1 MHIVVPIKEVPDLVE
16 ELEVTADGSDLDREY
31 LKYKINEWDE
41 QALEEALCLKDDA
54 GATVTAVAVDTGDVD
69 SYLYTA
75 LAKGADRALKVT
87 GSFPKGCDNH
97 TMAAAL
103 AGVIRDLG
111 ADLVLGGVQAPD
123 DLDGQLPVLLAAQLG
138 MPCVSVVSGVS
149 VDDGSA
155 TVRQEYSGGLMAE
168 LEVTLP
174 AVLGIQAA
182 RQAPRYAAV
191 SKVRQLMKQVSLEE
205 VPAAAASGSG
215 GGLKVRRLYR
225 PEAAGHA
232 EMIEGD
238 AEEQARRLFEILAER
253 KLVRR

>member
-1 MHIVVPIKEVPDLVE
+1 VHIVVPIKEVPDLVE

-54 GATVTAVAVDTGDVD
+54 GATVTAVAVDTGEVD
-69 SYLYTA
+69 GYLYTA

-87 GSFPKGCDNH
+87 GSFSKGCDNH

-103 AGVIRDLG
+103 AGVIRDLD

-123 DLDGQLPVLLAAQLG
+123 DLDGQLPVLLAAQLDL
-138 MPCVSVVSGVS
+138 PCVSVVSGVS
-149 VDDGSA
+149 VDGGAA
-155 TVRQEYSGGLMAE
+155 TVRQEYSGGVMAE

-174 AVLGIQAA
+174 AVLGVQAA

-191 SKVRQLMKQVSLEE
+191 SRVRQLMKQVRLDE
-205 VPAAAASGSG
+205 VAATADGAGSG
-215 GGLKVRRLYR
+215 VRVRRLYR
-225 PEAAGHA
+225 PEASGHA

-238 AEEQARRLFEILAER
+238 AEEQARRLLEILAER
-253 KLVRR
+253 GLVRR